1 MKTIYTTIVWMI
13 SLCFMNFLSSQIN
26 ITSSEVKDYN
36 TASQGDYY
44 VTTDTNELYI
54 GLEDGSLR
62 FVSDFTNKLV
72 QNELAFEDDDYLY
85 ISMKINTNDY
95 LVIRYNKTDLNIEK
109 EASGTG
115 TQPSDLQTVQGLTYN

>member
-1 MKTIYTTIVWMI
+1 
-13 SLCFMNFLSSQIN
+13 MNFLSSQIN